1 MKRILWTIPVLLLVH
16 NLEEALTMPQ
26 WIRLHHE
33 MLRTVVPFFKN
44 FTFSTTQ
51 LYLSLIQLSVIP
63 VTISAYCIRGEL
75 TKRSLMLLMILQ
87 SIIFTNA
94 LVPHLIGTIILQM
107 YNPGTVTAVIFN
119 IPFTYYIFSRL
130 LREGIIGSKDVRNA
144 MIAGVMLY
152 LPVVYLN
159 HLLAHAITNIL

>member
-1 MKRILWTIPVLLLVH
+1 MKGILWCIPVLLLVH

-26 WIRLHHE
+26 WILLHQE
-33 MLRTVVPFFKN
+33 MLRTAVPLFRN

-107 YNPGTVTAVIFN
+107 YNPGTVTAVAFN
-119 IPFTYYIFSRL
+119 IPFTLYLFTRL
-130 LREGIIGSKDVRNA
+130 LREGIIGSKDVRKA
-144 MIAGVMLY
+144 MIAGVLLY

-159 HLLAHAITNIL
+159 HLLAHSIAKIL

>member
-1 MKRILWTIPVLLLVH
+1 MKRILWYIPMLLLVH

-26 WIRLHHE
+26 WIFHHQE
-33 MLRTVVPFFKN
+33 MLCTVVPFFKN
-44 FTFSTTQ
+44 FTFTATQ

-63 VTISAYCIRGEL
+63 VIISAYCIRGEL
-75 TKRSLMLLMILQ
+75 TKRSVMLLMILQ
-87 SIIFTNA
+87 SIIFINA

-119 IPFTYYIFSRL
+119 IPFTFYLFSRL
-130 LREGIIGSKDVRNA
+130 VREGIIGSKDVRKA

-152 LPVVYLN
+152 LPAVYLN
-159 HLLAHAITNIL
+159 HLMAHSIAKIL